1 MKYFFIL
8 IFSLLLSAGCKE
20 KKATE
25 AELEKKLM
33 QTMNDYLNKNSKGKT
48 LFTVKE
54 VLFDPRKGYYY
65 CEFRVNMHDDTKDT
79 TGTMTA
85 LISNDFA
92 DIQRSQ

>member
-8 IFSLLLSAGCKE
+8 TLSFLLSAGCKE
-20 KKATE
+20 KKPTE

-33 QTMNDYLNKNSKGKT
+33 ETMNNYLNKNPKGKT
-48 LFTVKE
+48 RFTVKD

-85 LISNDFA
+85 LISNDFT